1 VADGFRLRV
10 RFQKAGRLRFLSH
23 LEVARALERAVRR
36 AGLPYAVSQ
45 GFTPRMRLSFGPALP
60 VGTASAC
67 EYLDVLLGRFVPLE
81 EAFEALC
88 RSTPDDLAPLA
99 SGYVAPSEP
108 SLGVAL
114 TVATYDVRMERGMP
128 LQEGAQALRTLL
140 ETGTM
145 SVDHKGKTKVFD
157 LSRVLPKEPTVRV
170 SEGVPTLEVAVRMG
184 DAGSLRP
191 EAIVG
196 ATFGEKVAPVVTRTG
211 LYIEGTEGWRAPL

>member
-1 VADGFRLRV
+1 
-10 RFQKAGRLRFLSH
+10 
-23 LEVARALERAVRR
+23 
-36 AGLPYAVSQ
+36 
-45 GFTPRMRLSFGPALP
+45 MRLSFGPALP